1 MNRRYT
7 GVLPLDHSTNLH
19 LAQEYRALQASEHAE
34 NKLDELME
42 DTTEVASALD
52 DLMGDSD
59 VGPNGNTLF
68 AEDLAAV
75 LVGYSAPEAAKVTEF
90 FDTLTRCVRQ
100 QLRPDA
106 ERLAQ
111 QEEQEA
117 AEAHDAA
124 VSEARDASANYREL
138 GE

>member
-1 MNRRYT
+1 MNNCPVTADLNAY
-7 GVLPLDHSTNLH
+7 
-19 LAQEYRALQASEHAE
+19 LAEQEKAEKTSEHAE
-34 NKLDELME
+34 NKLEELME

-75 LVGYSAPEAAKVTEF
+75 LVGYSPKKAAEVQGF
-90 FDTLTRCVRQ
+90 FDTLTQCVRQ

-111 QEEQEA
+111 AEEQEA

-124 VSEARDASANYREL
+124 MSEAREASANYREL